1 MSMTDRPRIS
11 RRVLACTLG
20 VAACSASSAAPPA
33 PKDGVVF
40 VCEHGAAKSVIAAA
54 WFERI
59 SAERGLPYHA
69 IARGAT
75 PQPSLSVASVAG
87 LHDDGLVPQP
97 ASPRPLTSSDIQ
109 AAARVIVFDCNA
121 AAMQPLAALDECWN
135 DVPTVSAD
143 YGRARDA
150 IRAHIERLLDRQLQ
164 RSPQEQP

>member
-1 MSMTDRPRIS
+1 
-11 RRVLACTLG
+11 VLGAIVCLG
-20 VAACSASSAAPPA
+20 AAACSASSAARPA
-33 PKDGVVF
+33 AKDRVVF

-59 SAERGLPYHA
+59 AAERGLRYHA

-75 PQPSLSVASVAG
+75 PQPSLSVASTAG

-97 ASPRPLTSSDIQ
+97 ASPRPLTSNDLEG
-109 AAARVIVFDCNA
+109 AARVIVFDCSA
-121 AAMQPLAALDECWN
+121 TAMQPLAALDECWD

-150 IRAHIERLLDRQLQ
+150 IRAHIERLLDQGLQ
-164 RSPQEQP
+164 KGPSEK